1 MPNDF
6 STRQPIFGIHFTF
19 SKIPLAESEGLRFNL
34 SPMESS
40 SEYLIISGSLRSKSR
55 SRAMA
60 IFLSDCYRSEGI
72 TAQLIDLRELPLPFC
87 DGESAYDHQSV
98 ATLSRTISAARVIIV
113 ATPIYNFDASA
124 ALKNLIELTGD
135 SWEDKIVGFLCA
147 AGGAMSYMSIMSFA
161 NSLMLDFR
169 CLIIPRI
176 VYATSEDFMDGDL
189 SSALVRERVREL
201 AVASTRVRNR

>member
-6 STRQPIFGIHFTF
+6 SPRQPIVGILFAF
-19 SKIPLAESEGLRFNL
+19 SKIQLAELEGLRFNL

-60 IFLSDCYRSEGI
+60 NFLSDCYRSEGI
-72 TAQLIDLRELPLPFC
+72 MAEMIDLRELPLPFC
-87 DGESAYDHQSV
+87 DGESAYDHRSV
-98 ATLSRTISAARVIIV
+98 ATLSRAISAARVVII

-135 SWEDKIVGFLCA
+135 SWEDRIVGFLCA

-176 VYATSEDFMDGDL
+176 VYATSEDFTDGDL

-201 AVASTRVRNR
+201 AVASTRIRNR

>member
-1 MPNDF
+1 
-6 STRQPIFGIHFTF
+6 
-19 SKIPLAESEGLRFNL
+19 
-34 SPMESS
+34 
-40 SEYLIISGSLRSKSR
+40 
-55 SRAMA
+55 MA
-60 IFLSDCYRSEGI
+60 NFLSDCYQSRGI

-87 DGESAYDHQSV
+87 DGESAYGHQSV
-98 ATLSRTISAARVIIV
+98 ATLSRAIAAARVIII